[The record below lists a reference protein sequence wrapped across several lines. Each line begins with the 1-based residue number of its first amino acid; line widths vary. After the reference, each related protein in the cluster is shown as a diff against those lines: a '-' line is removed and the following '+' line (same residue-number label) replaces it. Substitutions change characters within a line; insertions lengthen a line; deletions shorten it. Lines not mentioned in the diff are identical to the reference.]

1 MKWGPFPAE
10 MGTQKGGEV
19 ELGLGEETNL
29 IYFINMMVSLFNLPR
44 QGVFGL

>member
-1 MKWGPFPAE
+1 MKWGLFPAE
-10 MGTQKGGEV
+10 MGNPKSIF